1 VWDRG
6 AAIRFFA
13 APAPPWYPGDVG
25 RLERLD
31 LDDACDRFLEQLLV
45 ERQLSGNT
53 VEAYGR
59 DLCRM
64 RGFLVARGKTGAGEV
79 SPADLTDYLLDLA
92 EAGLKPRSRARAL
105 VAIRGLFRFLAAE
118 KLVPG
123 DPSENLAA
131 PRVGSKLPSV
141 LGLGDVD
148 RLLAAPQSA
157 GESPRALRDGAML
170 ATLYATGLRVS
181 ELIGLRLPELNLKG
195 GFVRATGKGRKTRLV
210 PLGDLAAE
218 RLTSYLDRARP
229 RLVARRPAEMGL
241 FLTERA
247 RPMTRQ
253 GFWKLIRRYAR
264 AAGIRREVSPHV
276 LRHSFATHLVER
288 GADLRAVQAMLGHA
302 DIATTQIY
310 THVSRARLLEL
321 YRKHH
326 PRAT

>member
-1 VWDRG
+1 MHSC
-6 AAIRFFA
+6 
-13 APAPPWYPGDVG
+13 PADFLPPGPARDSWAEVASI
-25 RLERLD
+25 D
-31 LDDACDRFLEQLLV
+31 LDSACDRFLEQLLV
-45 ERQLSGNT
+45 ERQLAGNT

-64 RGFLVARGKTGAGEV
+64 RGFLVARGRSGAGEV
-79 SPADLTDYLLDLA
+79 TASDLTDYLLDLA
-92 EAGLKPRSRARAL
+92 GAGLKPRSRARAV

-118 KLVPG
+118 KLVAG
-123 DPSENLAA
+123 DPSENLLS
-131 PRVGSKLPSV
+131 PRIGRKLPSV
-141 LGLGDVD
+141 LGLDEVD
-148 RLLAAPQSA
+148 RLLAAPQAA
-157 GESPRALRDGAML
+157 GESTRAVRDSAML
-170 ATLYATGLRVS
+170 AALYATGLRVS
-181 ELIGLRLPELNLKG
+181 ELVGLRLPDLNLKG

-210 PLGDLAAE
+210 PLGDVAAARLLA
-218 RLTSYLDRARP
+218 YLEAVRP
-229 RLVARRPAEMGL
+229 RLAARRPAEMGL
-241 FLTERA
+241 FLTERG

-264 AAGIRREVSPHV
+264 AAGIRRDVSPHV

-302 DIATTQIY
+302 DIVTTQVY

>member
-1 VWDRG
+1 VAG
-6 AAIRFFA
+6 
-13 APAPPWYPGDVG
+13 
-25 RLERLD
+25 LD
-31 LDDACDRFLEQLLV
+31 LDTACDRFLEQLLV
-45 ERQLSGNT
+45 ERQLATNT

-64 RGFLVARGKTGAGEV
+64 RGFLIARGRSEAGRV
-79 SPADLTDYLLDLA
+79 TPADLTDYLLDLA
-92 EAGLKPRSRARAL
+92 DAGLKPRSRARAL
-105 VAIRGLFRFLAAE
+105 VAIRGLFRYLAAE
-118 KLVPG
+118 KLVDG
-123 DPSENLAA
+123 DPSENLAS
-131 PRVGSKLPSV
+131 PRTGSKLPSV
-141 LGLGDVD
+141 IGLEEVD
-148 RLLAAPQSA
+148 RLLAAPA
-157 GESPRALRDGAML
+157 AARTVRGVRDLAML

-181 ELIGLRLPELNLKG
+181 ELVGLRIPDLNLKG
-195 GFVRATGKGRKTRLV
+195 GFVRTTGKGKKTRLV
-210 PLGDLAAE
+210 PLGDLAAA
-218 RLTSYLDRARP
+218 RLTTYLDEARP
-229 RLVARRPAEMGL
+229 RLGARRPAEMGL

-264 AAGIRREVSPHV
+264 AAGIRREVSPHM

-310 THVSRARLLEL
+310 THVSRSRLLEL